1 MSVRLLKNGKAT
13 ATSAHQMTSDDE
25 TQPLTDL
32 LTRARNSLFD
42 EELHHEL
49 QRESR
54 SLINQG
60 VRSVGN
66 AIRFPL
72 KDDSEIEVDLQPVG
86 EADNP
91 LEGDSAIPT
100 AIAMTLRILLSHAHR
115 SNHRQRS
122 QPPPPISDN
131 PTPRRLYPLL
141 RPLIEFN
148 QHDTAIKAAHH
159 LLENLS
165 CTLSVAKLPF
175 SSPEDNKERCPKS
188 ALTTLLAKPPHPLSL
203 SSLPSRLLQPHRT
216 TISIHLPSTRATIDI
231 HTSPSPPTFG
241 TAFQLRT
248 VAGPALPQTLHFP
261 TVDKLAKHLYS
272 LTALGIVAFLLRE
285 EEEAL
290 AGKKG
295 WRQTSPYIPEM
306 RRRNGARKDRVA
318 VSVDGE
324 GLGLECVVDGKGER
338 RRWRVGVRG
347 DEEGGKGVVEVF
359 NELGM

>member
-1 MSVRLLKNGKAT
+1 MSVRLLKNGKPT

-72 KDDSEIEVDLQPVG
+72 KDDSEIEVDLQSAG
-86 EADNP
+86 EANDP
-91 LEGDSAIPT
+91 LEGDSAIPS

-115 SNHRQRS
+115 SNHRLRS

-141 RPLIEFN
+141 RPVIEFN

-159 LLENLS
+159 LLGNLS
-165 CTLSVAKLPF
+165 RTLSIAKLP
-175 SSPEDNKERCPKS
+175 SSPEDRETCPKS
-188 ALTTLLAKPPHPLSL
+188 ALTTLLAKPHPLSL
-203 SSLPSRLLQPHRT
+203 SSLPSRLLRPHRT
-216 TISIHLPSTRATIDI
+216 TMSIHLLPSTRATIDI
-231 HTSPSPPTFG
+231 HTSTSPPTFG

-248 VAGPALPQTLHFP
+248 VADPGPQTLHFP

-272 LTALGIVAFLLRE
+272 LTALGTIVFLLR

-290 AGKKG
+290 AGKKA
-295 WRQTSPYIPEM
+295 WRQVSPYIPEVM
-306 RRRNGARKDRVA
+306 RRNGARKDRVV
-318 VSVDGE
+318 VSVDE
-324 GLGLECVVDGKGER
+324 DGLGLECVIDGRGER
-338 RRWRVGVRG
+338 RRWQGLR
-347 DEEGGKGVVEVF
+347 DEEGEGGKGVVEVF
-359 NELGM
+359 KGLGM